1 MDGAAGLDTPLL
13 IPFVRMLAISRNEHT
28 NTPGSGR
35 ITDKPEVIPGASRFS
50 SLYGHTSESSWDNRR
65 VEGVVEL
72 GLRKS
77 FKIFAPGSSLRR
89 RVAYSLAIVRL
100 VLVPVIFLAVYYLFR
115 MGLIVDRIVS
125 VDAPVARLA
134 EQASV
139 EMLDARRAERNY
151 FLLRDPEYLKVN
163 RESLA
168 RAKQAVEKIRDLA
181 PGEQSA
187 TQQALENVTLY
198 GQQLADAVSLT
209 EKPGGTPVGRARE
222 VVGAYEKDLN
232 ELLIQ
237 AKHKTRTQLIEDL
250 RNQVDS
256 FDSQIVKTLE
266 AGDPTLRRFTPDL
279 QASSQQVLQR
289 ASELESRSWAR
300 VQQDHEDARD
310 LLHRAEWVLSIVS
323 GLTLLLS
330 VWISFVLPRQVVK
343 PLLDLREA
351 VDHAASGNYLIDFEL
366 RGEGEIVELAKSVRN
381 LIAHALAVT
390 SRAAPQRLQ

>member
-1 MDGAAGLDTPLL
+1 M
-13 IPFVRMLAISRNEHT
+13 
-28 NTPGSGR
+28 
-35 ITDKPEVIPGASRFS
+35 
-50 SLYGHTSESSWDNRR
+50 
-65 VEGVVEL
+65 EL
-72 GLRKS
+72 KLRKS
-77 FKIFAPGSSLRR
+77 FKIVAPGSSLRR

-100 VLVPVIFLAVYYLFR
+100 ILVPVIFLAVYYLFR

-151 FLLRDPEYLKVN
+151 FLLRDPEYLQAN

-168 RAKQAVEKIRDLA
+168 RVKQDLGKIRDLA
-181 PGEQSA
+181 SGEQPA

-198 GQQLADAVSLT
+198 GQQLTDAVSMT
-209 EKPGGTPVGRARE
+209 ERPGGTPIGRARE

-232 ELLIQ
+232 ELLRQ
-237 AKHKTRTQLIEDL
+237 AKHKTRTQLIIDL
-250 RNQVDS
+250 RSQVDS
-256 FDSQIVKTLE
+256 FDFQIVRTLE
-266 AGDPTLRRFTPDL
+266 AGDPTLRQVTRDL
-279 QASSQQVLQR
+279 QASSQLVLQR
-289 ASELESRSWAR
+289 TSELGSRSWAR
-300 VQQDHEDARD
+300 VQRDHQDARY

-351 VDHAASGNYLIDFEL
+351 VDHAATGNYLIDFEL
-366 RGEGEIVELAKSVRN
+366 RGEGEVVELAKSVRA
-381 LIAHALAVT
+381 LIAHALDVT
-390 SRAAPQRLQ
+390 SRAAPQRSQ